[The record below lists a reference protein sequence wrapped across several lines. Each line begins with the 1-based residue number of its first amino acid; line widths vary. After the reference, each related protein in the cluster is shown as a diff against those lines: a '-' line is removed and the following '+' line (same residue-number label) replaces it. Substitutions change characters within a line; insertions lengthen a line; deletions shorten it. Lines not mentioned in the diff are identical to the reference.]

1 MIRRWR
7 PLLAIGLPA
16 LAALLLIVTGAISLS
31 MGSSRRSPRSA
42 RSPMGVATASVSATS
57 PRCTPS
63 TLNRSAVLPGTPL
76 SVSPLPDT
84 KVAEPTSQISLLGV
98 PAGEL
103 SAVSVSGSRTGPH
116 AGRLIA
122 YSQDDGASYLPRRPF
137 LAGERVTVRG
147 TLHLASASRPFAF
160 AFTVADEDP
169 LPHHT
174 AKYAAAAT
182 PNGVQRFHSRP
193 DLKAP
198 TVHVNTPATS
208 GVAPGDIFVAA
219 YASGNGPGGPM
230 IFKNSGQLV
239 WFKAL
244 APKVSA
250 ANLQLQHYEGRPV
263 LTWWQGN
270 VLPQGFG
277 EGVEVIENAAYQRV
291 AVVHAG
297 NGLYADLHDFQI
309 TSRDTGLLTAFDPI
323 HCDLTSIGAPRDGAI
338 TDAVFQEL
346 DLKTGLVR
354 REWHA
359 LDHVA
364 IADSYPKASAGDA
377 RTAFPFDFFHIN
389 TLDPLTDGSMLISS
403 RNTWTIYR
411 LDQRSGKVLTRIGGK
426 QSTVQM
432 GPGTATAWQHDARA
446 QPDGD
451 ITVFDNG
458 AIPKVHKYSRG
469 IRERLDAATN
479 TIKLLGTYSHSP
491 QLSAGTQ
498 GNVQILPNGDA
509 LLGWGAE
516 PYVSE
521 YSPSGRQVFD
531 ASMPPASQSYRAF
544 RFPWSAQPASSPTL
558 AIATDRAD
566 GSHVAY
572 VSWNGATQVA
582 SWQVLAGPSR
592 RLLKRVRAVSDG
604 GFETTIPL
612 TSDGPWFEVRALDS
626 SGAVLGTSEPSQ
638 IR

>member
-1 MIRRWR
+1 MIRRLR
-7 PLLAIGLPA
+7 LLLAIGLPV
-16 LAALLLIVTGAISLS
+16 LAAALLIVTGAINLS
-31 MGSSRRSPRSA
+31 TGSSQRSFRSA
-42 RSPMGVATASVSATS
+42 PSPTGVATASVSAAS

-63 TLNRSAVLPGTPL
+63 TLNRSAVLPGLPL

-84 KVAEPTSQISLLGV
+84 KVAEPSSQISLLGV

-103 SAVSVSGSRTGPH
+103 SAVSVSGSRTGSH

-122 YSQDDGASYLPRRPF
+122 YSQGDGASYVSQRPF
-137 LAGERVTVRG
+137 SAGERVTVRG

-174 AKYAAAAT
+174 AKYAAGAS

-198 TVHVNTPATS
+198 AVHVNTPAAS

-230 IFKNSGQLV
+230 IFENSGRLV
-239 WFKAL
+239 WFEPL
-244 APKVSA
+244 PPKVSA
-250 ANLQLQHYEGRPV
+250 ANLQVQQFQGHPV
-263 LTWWQGN
+263 LTWWRGN

-277 EGVEVIENAAYQRV
+277 EGEEIIENTAYRHL
-291 AVVHAG
+291 AVVHAA

-309 TSRDTGLLTAFDPI
+309 TSQNTGLLTAFDPV
-323 HCDLTSIGAPRDGAI
+323 HCDLTSIGGPRNGAI
-338 TDAVFQEL
+338 TDGVYQEI

-364 IADSYPKASAGDA
+364 IRDTYPKVNAGDA

-389 TLDPLTDGSMLISS
+389 TLDPRSDGIITISA
-403 RNTWTIYR
+403 RNTWTIYG
-411 LDQRSGKVLTRIGGK
+411 LDQRTGRVLTRIGGK
-426 QSTVQM
+426 QSSVNM

-446 QPDGD
+446 LANGEL
-451 ITVFDNG
+451 TVFDNG
-458 AIPKVHKYSRG
+458 AIPKVHQYSRG
-469 IRERLDAATN
+469 IVERLDPSTN
-479 TIKLLGTYSHSP
+479 TMTLTRTYSHSP
-491 QLSAGTQ
+491 QLSAATQ
-498 GNVQILPNGDA
+498 GNVQTLPNGDV

-521 YSPSGRQVFD
+521 YSPSGRQIFD
-531 ASMPPASQSYRAF
+531 ASMPAASQSYRAF

-558 AIATDRAD
+558 ILATDRAS

-582 SWQVLAGPSR
+582 SWQVLAGPSSR
-592 RLLKRVRAVSDG
+592 VLKRVRAVSDS
-604 GFETTIPL
+604 GFETTIPV
-612 TSDGPWFEVRALDS
+612 TSVGPWFEVQALDS
-626 SGAVLGTSEPSQ
+626 GGTVLGTSQPSQ